1 MARIDDIRSKVIRD
15 EFEFTRHALDRTI
28 LRRIHVSEIR
38 EAIDTGQIIEDY
50 PEDKYGPS
58 CLILGCTQAG
68 RPLHLQLT
76 YPLQSLIKLITVY
89 EPDPDEWVDFRIR
102 R

>member
-58 CLILGCTQAG
+58 CLILGFTQAG